1 MQGGKPSSP
10 ENICRMLSIPFPIL
24 MGYLDKLSSNGKQT
38 ASAMGGILMITVLKP
53 VVLPVFTVTDTA
65 RGLRHWILIRNP
77 VLRGRHRDKKKM

>member
-38 ASAMGGILMITVLKP
+38 ASAMGGDLNDHSTKTSGSSS
-53 VVLPVFTVTDTA
+53 F
-65 RGLRHWILIRNP
+65 HCY
-77 VLRGRHRDKKKM
+77 